1 MSEARL
7 QFSVGLMVLVALS
20 IGAALVIRF
29 GDLQKD
35 LEKRYPLHV
44 HLDTA
49 GGLYPSA
56 PVLMSGLAIGS
67 VREIRFAEDHGVI
80 VTAEIRE
87 EISIRSDSLPIV
99 SRSLLGETVIEFVP
113 GVAAER
119 LQANA
124 HVKGQGAA
132 DPLAALQRLEGR
144 ATQVLDA
151 LVATSQEWQ
160 QVGQNVNGL
169 MDTNRGNLNVVI
181 ERAAESL
188 HQFSQTMLAANQM
201 IGEANKVL
209 GDPRSQLALKQTLD
223 GLPGLVEDT
232 RLTIVATRN
241 AVESMNRNFV
251 SLSQVTEPVGQRGPV
266 MVAKL
271 ENSLGN
277 LDALLGELNRVAQ
290 AVNQP
295 EGTINKLAT
304 DPSLYDNLDRSA
316 QSLAVLLK
324 NLEPV
329 LRDMRE
335 FSDKVARNPELLG
348 VGGAFRPS
356 TGLRDSEVLNQPAN
370 PPAGRTSLA
379 PGRTTV
385 RSQN

>member
-7 QFSVGLMVLVALS
+7 QFSVGFMVLVALS
-20 IGAALVIRF
+20 VGTALVIRF

-35 LEKRYPLHV
+35 LDERYPLEV
-44 HLDTA
+44 QLETA

-56 PVLMSGLAIGS
+56 PVLMSGLSIGS
-67 VREIRFAEDHGVI
+67 VQGIRFAEDHGVI
-80 VTAEIRE
+80 VTIEIQKD
-87 EISIRSDSLPIV
+87 IPIRSDSLPIV

-113 GVAAER
+113 GVSPEV
-119 LQANA
+119 LTANA
-124 HVKGQGAA
+124 RLVGQGSSDPMAA
-132 DPLAALQRLEGR
+132 IQRLESR
-144 ATQVLDA
+144 ATQVLEA
-151 LVATSQEWQ
+151 LTATSLEWQ
-160 QVGQNVNGL
+160 KVGANVNGL
-169 MDTNRGNLNVVI
+169 MDTNRGNLNLVV

-188 HQFSQTMLAANQM
+188 HQFSQTMMAANEM
-201 IGEANKVL
+201 VGEANKVL
-209 GDPRSQLALKQTLD
+209 GDPRSQLALKQTLE
-223 GLPGLVEDT
+223 GLPVLVDET
-232 RLTIVATRN
+232 RQTIVSTRS

-251 SLSQVTEPVGQRGPV
+251 SLSQFTEPVGQRGPL

-271 ENSLGN
+271 ESSLAN
-277 LDALLGELNRVAQ
+277 LDALLSELNRVAQ

-304 DPSLYDNLDRSA
+304 DPSLYDNLDRTA
-316 QSLAVLLK
+316 QSMAVLLK

-356 TGLRDSEVLNQPAN
+356 TGLRDTEVLNPPQTA
-370 PPAGRTSLA
+370 PAGRTTVA
-379 PGRTTV
+379 PGRTTI